1 MFIVVRRCTEV
12 AQERWWVFEVVV
24 DQTRVEVEF
33 EDFEG
38 NDSIN

>member
-12 AQERWWVFEVVV
+12 AQERWWAFKVVV
-24 DQTRVEVEF
+24 DQTPVEVEF